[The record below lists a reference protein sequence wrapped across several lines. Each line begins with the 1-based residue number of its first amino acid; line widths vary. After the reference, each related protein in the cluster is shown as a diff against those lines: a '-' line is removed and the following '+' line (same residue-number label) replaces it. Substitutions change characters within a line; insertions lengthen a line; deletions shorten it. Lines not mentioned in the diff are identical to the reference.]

1 MLRIQDTQAYRELLE
16 SVRAVRQVLLGSTM
30 GRVGM
35 LAMAGVLVAS
45 GMAARPASPAQPV
58 ASAVQPAA
66 TVGFSARF
74 ENNLPDPPPQRL
86 AALTPSVPTPS
97 AAMMTE
103 EPKTDQAP
111 PPAAM
116 PVAEPVV
123 SPVPVAVPL
132 LSATVHES

>member
-45 GMAARPASPAQPV
+45 GMAAKPSPPAQTAAGPV
-58 ASAVQPAA
+58 RPAA

-97 AAMMTE
+97 AAMMAD
-103 EPKTDQAP
+103 EPRADQTP
-111 PPAAM
+111 PPAVM
-116 PVAEPVV
+116 PAAEPVV
-123 SPVPVAVPL
+123 
-132 LSATVHES
+132 